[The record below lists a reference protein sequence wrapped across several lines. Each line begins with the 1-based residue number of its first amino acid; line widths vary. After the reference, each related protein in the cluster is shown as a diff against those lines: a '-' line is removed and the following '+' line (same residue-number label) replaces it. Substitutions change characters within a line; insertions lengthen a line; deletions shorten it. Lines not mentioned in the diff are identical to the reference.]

1 MDIVLIE
8 PKTSGNVGAIARVMK
23 NFGFKNLILIN
34 PKCEINKEAL
44 NRASHARDIL
54 EKVKIT
60 DMNCLKK
67 YDCKIGTTAKIGNDY
82 NILRIP
88 LLPKEMAEKIKKTK
102 NKTALILGREETGL
116 KNSELKQCD
125 FVVTIPTD
133 KKYKTMNI
141 SHSLAILLY
150 EINETKDENRIT
162 KTFKTATKK
171 EKDRIMELL
180 DNAMDKMDFPTESK
194 KETQRK
200 LWKKLIGKS
209 NLTRRES
216 FALMGFLKRIEK
228 LK

>member
-1 MDIVLIE
+1 MW
-8 PKTSGNVGAIARVMK
+8 
-23 NFGFKNLILIN
+23 
-34 PKCEINKEAL
+34 NKEAL

-60 DMNCLKK
+60 DINYLKK
-67 YDCKIGTTAKIGNDY
+67 YDCKIGTTAQIGNDY

-88 LLPKEMAEKIKKTK
+88 LLPKEMAEKIKEIK
-102 NKTALILGREETGL
+102 NKTALIIGREETGL

-133 KKYKTMNI
+133 KSYKTMNI
-141 SHSLAILLY
+141 SHALAVLLY
-150 EINETKDENRIT
+150 EINNTKEENRV
-162 KTFKTATKK
+162 KETFKPASKK

-180 DNAMDKMDFPTESK
+180 DKSMDKMDFPTESK
-194 KETQRK
+194 KETQRL

-216 FALMGFLKRIEK
+216 FALMGFLKKIEK
-228 LK
+228 